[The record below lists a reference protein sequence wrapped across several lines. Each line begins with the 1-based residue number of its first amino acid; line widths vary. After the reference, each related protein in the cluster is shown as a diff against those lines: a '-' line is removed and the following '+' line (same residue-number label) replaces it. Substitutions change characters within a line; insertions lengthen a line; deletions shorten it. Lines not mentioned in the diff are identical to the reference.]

1 MESSRNSLQGETTL
15 AIILAGG
22 SGEMERGNEGF
33 VSANLTSEL
42 AANSSQNSL
51 PGGSSE
57 SQPVVCG
64 DIGPLL
70 VLLRTHCQASSV
82 SQPSSSW
89 NSLQGPAAVESR
101 KFSRAEV
108 TCGLPDGSSRNYL
121 PGSSSLIC

>member
-42 AANSSQNSL
+42 AASSSQNSL

-64 DIGPLL
+64 DLGPLL
-70 VLLRTHCQASSV
+70 VLLRTHCQA
-82 SQPSSSW
+82 
-89 NSLQGPAAVESR
+89 AV
-101 KFSRAEV
+101 
-108 TCGLPDGSSRNYL
+108 
-121 PGSSSLIC
+121 

>member
-1 MESSRNSLQGETTL
+1 MV
-15 AIILAGG
+15 AIIRAG
-22 SGEMERGNEGF
+22 SCAEMERGNEGF

-42 AANSSQNSL
+42 AASSSQNSL
-51 PGGSSE
+51 PGSSRE

-64 DIGPLL
+64 DLGQLIA
-70 VLLRTHCQASSV
+70 RCSSM

-89 NSLQGPAAVESR
+89 NSLQSPAVVEAR

-121 PGSSSLIC
+121 PGSSPLIC